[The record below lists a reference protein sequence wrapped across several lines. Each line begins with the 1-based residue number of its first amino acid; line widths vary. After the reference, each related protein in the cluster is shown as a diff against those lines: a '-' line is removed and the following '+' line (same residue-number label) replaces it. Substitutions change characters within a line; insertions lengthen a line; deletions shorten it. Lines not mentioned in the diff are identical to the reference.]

1 MKIIC
6 NYIEGF
12 ILTGILVTLLFSF
25 IRSKVIKRIRQI
37 PQVASVE
44 GIIKEELKPVVQAY
58 EVSSLSEK
66 IKHDLLPSK
75 FISTYLRLIPL
86 ALLIIG
92 VIFAYGYFKGKAGK
106 PVHFDLKG
114 QEATIKLNEHYLRIE
129 KDGTAKVVDNKGNIL
144 KVIRAKDIPE
154 LAKQLRPYG
163 VIFEPVAVIG
173 AGASS
178 ASADFEGGIGFRYL
192 KCFKWI
198 TDVIITNK
206 GFYPFGVSYKIT
218 DNSAF
223 GVSVGTGYRE
233 NERGLDKR
241 IIGKFTIKF

>member
-1 MKIIC
+1 MKIIL
-6 NYIEGF
+6 EALGF

-25 IRSKVIKRIRQI
+25 IRSKVIKGIKKPPQI
-37 PQVASVE
+37 QKIES
-44 GIIKEELKPVVQAY
+44 GINETLQPTVGVY
-58 EVSSLSEK
+58 ENLSLTSK
-66 IKHDLLPSK
+66 IKHDLSFTK
-75 FISTYLRLIPL
+75 FLSTYLRLIPL

-92 VIFAYGYFKGKAGK
+92 AIFAYGYFKGKAGK